1 MSTSDDRSSTP
12 PADPEGIFNDF
23 LTYAELLQ
31 APQLARLY
39 TFILREGPV
48 EVETIKRALEM
59 PHSTTYKYLGRLEEM
74 GLLTRHDDTAPTTV
88 TVDPIRL
95 LLDTEQGV
103 VAATPVL
110 IDAIGRQLDSED
122 IRVFIDRQGLAKL
135 AAALHYTLRIMDGE
149 FTQRTAASTL
159 GVHAVE
165 GLSVF
170 AALQDVIEAAAEYD
184 PYLDMDGDGGGAS
197 TLDPALDTE
206 HSK

>member
-1 MSTSDDRSSTP
+1 MSTPGNQP
-12 PADPEGIFNDF
+12 PASRTDPEGIFNDF

-39 TFILREGPV
+39 TFVLREGSV
-48 EVETIKRALEM
+48 EIETIKRALEM

-110 IDAIGRQLDSED
+110 IDAIGRQLDNED
-122 IRVFIDRQGLAKL
+122 IRAFIDRQGIAKL
-135 AAALHYTLRIMDGE
+135 AAALHYTLRIMQGE
-149 FTQRTAASTL
+149 FTQRTAATKL
-159 GVHAVE
+159 DVHPVE
-165 GLSVF
+165 GMSVF
-170 AALQDVIEAAAEYD
+170 TALQDVIEEATEYD
-184 PYLDMDGDGGGAS
+184 PYLDV
-197 TLDPALDTE
+197 DPDQGQDLNSE
-206 HSK
+206 RPEE